1 MLRKA
6 IEEGQLQVTT
16 RKLAAG
22 TYLYRAGQPTDSFYM
37 LLQGSVL
44 LSIPGL
50 RNDTLVHQGH
60 ILGLQDLM
68 QEQFSHTAI
77 LDEEAILLEISKQE
91 LLKSIQTIAPLRL
104 YLIREMSQQP
114 NLAYLAYE

>member
-22 TYLYRAGQPTDSFYM
+22 TYLYRAGQPTDYFYM
-37 LLQGSVL
+37 LVRGSAL

-50 RNDTLVHQGH
+50 RSDAIVQQGH

-77 LDEEAILLEISKQE
+77 LDEEATVLEIQKQE
-91 LLKSIQTIAPLRL
+91 LLHAIQTIAPLRL